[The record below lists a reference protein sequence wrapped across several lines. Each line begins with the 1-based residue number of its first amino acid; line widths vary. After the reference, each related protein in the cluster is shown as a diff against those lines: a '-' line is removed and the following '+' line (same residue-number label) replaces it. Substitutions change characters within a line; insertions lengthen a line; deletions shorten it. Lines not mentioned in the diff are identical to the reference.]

1 MSVKKIVLLIFIILT
16 LVLEALPF
24 GAVLNFAQE
33 SGEPLRQTFSYFD
46 PISFGYAN
54 FGPFLTALLTC
65 VLAALG
71 VLSLFKASRLLSVC
85 TSGVALVALLTSLV
99 PLLYGTSYFTV
110 LGGCISGMLLTTL
123 LVSLWRAA

>member
-1 MSVKKIVLLIFIILT
+1 MNIKKLTLLVFVILA

-46 PISFGYAN
+46 PIAFGYAN

-65 VLAALG
+65 VLATLG
-71 VLSLFKASRLLSVC
+71 VISLFKASRLLSTC
-85 TSGVALVALLTSLV
+85 TSGIALIALLASLA
-99 PLLYGTSYFTV
+99 PLLYGRSYFTV
-110 LGGCISGMLLTTL
+110 LGGCISGILLAAL
-123 LVSLWRAA
+123 LASLWNAV